1 MSRETA
7 EEKEHTENEEPEEI
21 RSQERK
27 SGVHAPQKVT
37 EGVDILLGD
46 PEKAVIKL
54 SIPIIVA
61 MAVQTI
67 YSLTDTFWVA
77 GLGADALAAVGFAF
91 PFLLSRWR
99 LQAGSGSEEGLQF
112 PAG

>member
-27 SGVHAPQKVT
+27 SGVHTPQKVT

-91 PFLLSRWR
+91 PF
-99 LQAGSGSEEGLQF
+99 
-112 PAG
+112 